1 MSQPKSISDHDST
14 SDSMPRY
21 QERHSKLAHI
31 LYNSG
36 LDALVLNPGPSLV
49 YLTGLHFHLMERP
62 VVTFFTPHNPPAVVL
77 PELEAGK
84 ANALDF
90 AVQVFPYGEDPD
102 TWLPAFRQ
110 AAKAVNLNQ
119 LKVGVEPGRLR
130 FLELRF
136 LESAA
141 QEAQFLSAEEALA
154 ALRMQK
160 DKKELSAMRRAAQI
174 AQEGLQSAL
183 ASFKIGMTERELAG
197 ELTIQLLRH
206 GSDTEMPF
214 TPIVSSGPNSANPHA
229 TPTERAIQAGDLL
242 VIDWGAAYE
251 GYYSDITRT
260 FAIDQVEPE
269 FAKIAQIVK
278 EANQAG
284 REAVR
289 PGALAEDV
297 DHAARSVI
305 AKAGYGEF
313 FFHRTGH
320 GLGMEGHEPPY
331 MRAGNQLKLAAGM
344 TFTVEPGIYLP
355 GRGGVRIEDD
365 VVVTES
371 GVNSLTDLPRELKM
385 LT

>member
-1 MSQPKSISDHDST
+1 MSQPKSISDLDSPST
-14 SDSMPRY
+14 HAPRY
-21 QERHSKLAHI
+21 QERHAKLAHI

-36 LDALVLNPGPSLV
+36 LDALVLNPGPSLI
-49 YLTGLHFHLMERP
+49 YLSGLHFHLMERP
-62 VVTFFTPHNPPAVVL
+62 VVAFFTPHNPPAVVL

-84 ANALDF
+84 ASALDF
-90 AVQVFPYGEDPD
+90 SVQVFPYGEDPD

-110 AAKAVNLNQ
+110 AAKAVNLDQ
-119 LKVGVEPGRLR
+119 HKVGVEPGRLR

-136 LESAA
+136 LEFAT
-141 QEAQFLSAEEALA
+141 QETQFLSAEGVLA

-160 DKKELSAMRRAAQI
+160 DEKELSAMRKAAQI
-174 AQEGLQSAL
+174 AQQGLQSAL
-183 ASFKIGMTERELAG
+183 ESFKTGMTERELAG

-206 GSDTEMPF
+206 GSDTELPF
-214 TPIVSSGPNSANPHA
+214 TPIVSGGPNSANPHA
-229 TPTERAIQAGDLL
+229 TPTERALQTGDLL
-242 VIDWGAAYE
+242 VIDWGAAYD

-260 FAIDQVEPE
+260 FAIGEVEPE

-278 EANQAG
+278 DANQAG

-305 AKAGYGEF
+305 EKAGYGEF

-371 GVNSLTDLPRELKM
+371 GVVSLTDMPRELKM

>member
-1 MSQPKSISDHDST
+1 MSQPKSISDLDSPST
-14 SDSMPRY
+14 HTPRY
-21 QERHSKLAHI
+21 QERHAKLAHI

-62 VVTFFTPHNPPAVVL
+62 VVAFFTPHNPPAVVL

-84 ANALDF
+84 ASALDF
-90 AVQVFPYGEDPD
+90 SVQVFPYGEDPD

-110 AAKAVNLNQ
+110 AAKAVNLDQ
-119 LKVGVEPGRLR
+119 HKVGVEPGRLR

-136 LESAA
+136 LESAT
-141 QEAQFLSAEEALA
+141 QETQFLSAEGVLA

-160 DKKELSAMRRAAQI
+160 DEKELSAMRKAAQI
-174 AQEGLQSAL
+174 AQQGLQSAL

-206 GSDTEMPF
+206 GSDTELPF
-214 TPIVSSGPNSANPHA
+214 TPIVSGGPNSANPHA
-229 TPTERAIQAGDLL
+229 TPTERPLQAGDLL
-242 VIDWGAAYE
+242 VIDWGAAYD

-260 FAIDQVEPE
+260 FAIGEVEPE
-269 FAKIAQIVK
+269 FAKIARIVK
-278 EANQAG
+278 DANQAG
-284 REAVR
+284 REAVH

-297 DHAARSVI
+297 DHAARAVI
-305 AKAGYGEF
+305 EKAGYGEF

-365 VVVTES
+365 VAVTES
-371 GVNSLTDLPRELKM
+371 GVVSLTDMPRELKM